1 MKTKTKN
8 PINFMHPSG
17 VLMPIFLIVPITT
30 FSQYGGSP
38 VGTAINSKANVLMMA
53 TNDVSSEVVPYD
65 GLTAKNYVLSV
76 EQLLNKFEE
85 SYQSARVSDIAT
97 RMEHLTDMNSAYETF
112 RGLKYSA
119 DDSLVVEL
127 KRLVDSWMEK
137 RMTYIGDKLVRELAY
152 QNEREGRAYSTRAV
166 LALLEAQGNETYIAL
181 LDQMIKVKS
190 YYSM

>member
-8 PINFMHPSG
+8 PINFMRRWG
-17 VLMPIFLIVPITT
+17 ITLAIVLIVAIVT
-30 FSQYGGSP
+30 FSQWGGNSI
-38 VGTAINSKANVLMMA
+38 GTTVNNVSMKMIAN
-53 TNDVSSEVVPYD
+53 DISSEVVLND
-65 GLTAKNYVLSV
+65 EQKAKNYVSHV
-76 EQLLNKFEE
+76 EQLVVLFEE
-85 SYQSARVSDIAT
+85 AYQSARISDILT
-97 RMEHLTDMNSAYETF
+97 KMDHLTDMNSAYETF